1 MGANERELGMRDRDT
16 NRSTGTAYAWVR
28 SNILGLVAI
37 FLALTGTAVA
47 ANVASDSNHARSAK
61 AKKVKRGPAGPGG
74 PAGPAGPAGAQ
85 GIQGKQGVAGPG
97 ATRLHFLQPET
108 DNATRTIATVGDLT
122 LRANCSDPAGVA
134 AISLSVQSNSS
145 GGILGA
151 TLEKTDT
158 GAAPTFP
165 APTSLLGVPAAPAS
179 VGFGGTLTP
188 SALNGILT
196 AFVQGTY
203 NNNAD
208 TQVVTFQ
215 LVAVAND
222 TGAGNCTLHGTAV
235 RAT

>member
-1 MGANERELGMRDRDT
+1 MNHRDT
-16 NRSTGTAYAWVR
+16 SRSKGSAYAWIR

-47 ANVASDSNHARSAK
+47 ANVADGGHHAGEAK
-61 AKKVKRGPAGPGG
+61 KKKVKRG

-85 GIQGKQGVAGPG
+85 GIQGIQGIQGQQGVAGPG
-97 ATRLHFLQPET
+97 ATRLQFLQPEV
-108 DNATRTIATVGDLT
+108 DNTTRTVAAVGDLT
-122 LRANCSDPAGVA
+122 LQAKCSDPAGVA
-134 AISLSVQSNSS
+134 AISLSALSNSS

-158 GAAPTFP
+158 GVSGGAPAFP
-165 APTSLLGVPAAPAS
+165 IPVSLLAVPTAPSSS
-179 VGFGGTLTP
+179 VLFGGTLTP
-188 SALNGILT
+188 ASSNAVLT
-196 AFVQGTY
+196 TFVQGTY

-235 RAT
+235 PAT

>member
-1 MGANERELGMRDRDT
+1 MNHPEKRQSAG
-16 NRSTGTAYAWVR
+16 SAYAWVR

-47 ANVASDSNHARSAK
+47 ANVAGDGHHAGVAK
-61 AKKVKRGPAGPGG
+61 KKKVKRG

-85 GIQGKQGVAGPG
+85 GIQGQQGVAGPG
-97 ATRLHFLQPET
+97 ATRLQFLQPEL
-108 DNATRTIATVGDLT
+108 DNATRTVATVGDLT
-122 LRANCSDPAGVA
+122 LRAKCSDPAGVA
-134 AISLSVQSNSS
+134 AISLSALSNSS

-151 TLEKTDT
+151 ALEKTDS
-158 GAAPTFP
+158 GGPPAFP
-165 APTSLLGVPAAPAS
+165 IPVSLLAVPTAPSSS
-179 VGFGGTLTP
+179 VVFGGTLTP
-188 SALNGILT
+188 ASSNGVLT

-235 RAT
+235 PAS

>member
-1 MGANERELGMRDRDT
+1 MRDREQS
-16 NRSTGTAYAWVR
+16 RSGSVYAWLRTNV
-28 SNILGLVAI
+28 LGLVAI

-47 ANVASDSNHARSAK
+47 ANVARDGKSATPLK
-61 AKKVKRGPAGPGG
+61 AKKGKRG

-85 GIQGKQGVAGPG
+85 GIQGQQGVAGPG
-97 ATRLHFLQPET
+97 ATRLQFLQPEV
-108 DNATRTIATVGDLT
+108 DNATRTVAAVGDLT
-122 LRANCSDPAGVA
+122 LQAKCSDPSGVA
-134 AISLSVQSNSS
+134 AISLSALSNSS

-158 GAAPTFP
+158 GGIPTFP
-165 APTSLLGVPAAPAS
+165 IPVSLLAIPAAPSSS
-179 VGFGGTLTP
+179 VVFGGTLTP
-188 SALNGILT
+188 ASSSGVLT

-208 TQVVTFQ
+208 SQVVTFQ